1 MEAFDDKVD
10 LTVAG
15 PASGFARLEVV
26 EGPRGRRSWTPAFK
40 ARLVAQSYLGGET
53 VSSLARRNGLR
64 PQQLFDWRRE
74 ARRGRLA
81 LPEEAAEA
89 LGMRPIDDAAPS
101 DIQITLGAVSVALPG
116 DASAERIAAL
126 AAALYRAVTDRAGR

>member
-26 EGPRGRRSWTPAFK
+26 EGPRGRRSWTPGFK
-40 ARLVAQSYLGGET
+40 ARLVAQSYLGRES

-89 LGMRPIDDAAPS
+89 LGLRPMNEAAPS
-101 DIQITLGAVSVALPG
+101 DVQITLGAVSVALPG
-116 DASAERIAAL
+116 DASADRIAAV
-126 AAALYRAVTDRAGR
+126 AAALHRASR

>member
-26 EGPRGRRSWTPAFK
+26 EGLRGRRSWTPAFK
-40 ARLVAQSYLGGET
+40 ARLVAQSYLGGES

-64 PQQLFDWRRE
+64 PQQLFDWRRQ
-74 ARRGRLA
+74 ARRGELA

-89 LGMRPIDDAAPS
+89 LGMRRIDDAGIT
-101 DIQITLGAVSVALPG
+101 DVQITLGAVSVALPG
-116 DASAERIAAL
+116 DASADRIAAV
-126 AAALYRAVTDRAGR
+126 AAALHRAVTDRAGR